1 MKRVLPDMRW
11 QVQTRR
17 LQIAVRGSTPSEAR
31 RKDAERPCKS
41 LRDLAEPPAVDL
53 LSCFLSCMSIIEN
66 NQRLKRGNEYG
77 D

>member
-1 MKRVLPDMRW
+1 MKRVLPDASGE
-11 QVQTRR
+11 VQTRR
-17 LQIAVRGSTPSEAR
+17 LQLAVRGSAPREAR
-31 RKDAERPCKS
+31 HKDAERPCKS

-53 LSCFLSCMSIIEN
+53 LSYFLSCMSIIEN